1 MKAPT
6 LGLSPAFL
14 KTPPPPTTF
23 IGRQNVWR
31 SDLAPWKS
39 AFTKSQVSFRRR
51 RGFAYLWRPGVY
63 IRSAVPVVMSL
74 ALPCEEASPR
84 FKQIAHPSPRV
95 WMHHLELLDSRQLDG
110 EVADWMR
117 RAYEAAGSVRRG

>member
-1 MKAPT
+1 MEV
-6 LGLSPAFL
+6 
-14 KTPPPPTTF
+14 
-23 IGRQNVWR
+23 RV
-31 SDLAPWKS
+31 
-39 AFTKSQVSFRRR
+39 TKSQVSFRRR

-63 IRSAVPVVMSL
+63 VRSAVPVVMSL

-95 WMHHLELLDSRQLDG
+95 WIHHLELLDSRQLDG

-117 RAYEAAGSVRRG
+117 RAYEAAG